1 MSLVLRC
8 RVRKRLQVETA
19 RLQEEI
25 RVRDKRVQ
33 ELRCL

>member
-8 RVRKRLQVETA
+8 RVRKRLQVETT

-33 ELRCL
+33 ESQYL